1 MAKVIKEFIKN
12 FLVTTN
18 SPYKAMFNLI
28 MEKLDIIYDETSS
41 ARKVTLLIS
50 NILKK
55 KLKFIE
61 IFIFLS

>member
-1 MAKVIKEFIKN
+1 
-12 FLVTTN
+12 
-18 SPYKAMFNLI
+18 MFNLI